1 MVVAKA
7 ALFKLD
13 DSDNPGQA
21 EVKVLRKLSTA
32 EAMADK
38 ALTGHDLYRVEI
50 VAVTKPS
57 TFAANPKPGQ
67 KQNISAKHLTFQDQ
81 K

>member
-1 MVVAKA
+1 MVAAKT

-21 EVKVLRKLSTA
+21 EVKVLQKLSTA
-32 EAMADK
+32 EAK
-38 ALTGHDLYRVEI
+38 AVKAVTGHDLYRVEV

-67 KQNISAKHLTFQDQ
+67 KQSVSAKHLTFQD
-81 K
+81 